1 MATIE
6 EFIEV
11 ERDLNI
17 ASYTTVVPTLI
28 LWIWVFVRMQQRKKE
43 RSKFFVLT
51 VICVLMIIS

>member
-17 ASYTTVVPTLI
+17 ASYTTMVPTLI